1 MMNKIMIASILTGLS
16 ISIFAD
22 PVSSSGVV
30 PSSVP
35 VSSSGSQTSNALPT
49 AFCPDISDIKSNP
62 AKGNWVAK
70 TKAGFWKSYH
80 QSFATD
86 LTQFVGAQWV
96 GEKVGQVTCIYN
108 SEQRFTMQGQQQ
120 IQQTLPVLLVFNTLS
135 IHPSGGKWTHPKK
148 GLHNCNSTQQSDCPF
163 QVNVKPSEGNILQE
177 AEALKDAPSN
187 RPVVPTD

>member
-96 GEKVGQVTCIYN
+96 GENLGQIFCVYQ
-108 SEQRFTMQGQQQ
+108 SEQRFT
-120 IQQTLPVLLVFNTLS
+120 L
-135 IHPSGGKWTHPKK
+135 
-148 GLHNCNSTQQSDCPF
+148 
-163 QVNVKPSEGNILQE
+163 
-177 AEALKDAPSN
+177 
-187 RPVVPTD
+187 